1 MDEMCIRKRA
11 VLRTTSQ
18 FLTCIW
24 DGAFT
29 AMETSEGQSRK
40 GRTQR
45 FGKEYHELS
54 FEHVQ
59 FEISVKEMVLLL

>member
-1 MDEMCIRKRA
+1 M
-11 VLRTTSQ
+11 VL
-18 FLTCIW
+18 LLL
-24 DGAFT
+24 
-29 AMETSEGQSRK
+29 METSEGQSGK
-40 GRTQR
+40 GGTQR